1 MKIEAK
7 LFSLLAVF
15 FVPVG
20 IVYGFLTE
28 WQESVGITGLLLTGG
43 LAAMIGFY
51 LFATGRRLDARPE
64 DDPTARISEGAGEQ
78 GVFSPWSWWPLP
90 IAVAGALV
98 FLGLAL
104 GFWISLIGIGFGV
117 IALIG
122 WIFEYYR
129 GVHAH

>member
-7 LFSLLAVF
+7 LFYAGAIF

-20 IVYGFLTE
+20 LVYGWLTDWNE
-28 WQESVGITGLLLTGG
+28 AVGLAGLVLTGG
-43 LAAMIGFY
+43 LAAMIGLYF
-51 LFATGRRLDARPE
+51 FAVGRRLDPRPE

-90 IAVAGALV
+90 LAGAAFLL

-104 GFWISLIGIGFGV
+104 GWWISLIGVGVGV
-117 IALIG
+117 IALLG
-122 WIFEYYR
+122 WVFEYYR

>member
-1 MKIEAK
+1 MKIEAQ
-7 LFSLLAVF
+7 LFYLGAVF

-28 WQESVGITGLLLTGG
+28 WQEPVGVTGLLLTGG